1 MCKFASQKRILTKN
15 CNENNKNK
23 MNIKSIKKHFAL
35 VLAAL
40 AIICAS
46 SCNERKFHVDGTI
59 ENAADSTLYFENM
72 SLNGPVKLDSV
83 KLSADGSFSFDGA
96 APSAPDFYRLRIAGQ
111 IINIAI
117 DSTETVNV
125 KATYP
130 TMASQYEV
138 KGSDDCQRIKELAV
152 MQMQLQTQVNMIA
165 QSQQLGAD
173 AVNDSINNVVE
184 EYKRIVTM
192 HYIFKEPMK
201 ASSYFALFQTLYIG
215 GQSVLIF
222 NPRSSENDVKVFAA
236 VATSWDTF
244 YPNEERGENLHNIAI
259 EGMKD
264 VRIMRNKQAAG
275 EIEASKVNTTGVLDF
290 TLADNRGAQRTLS
303 SLAGHVVLLDF
314 HMFADKNS
322 MQRIM
327 MLRELYN
334 KYHAQGFEIY
344 QVSVDPDEHFWKTQT
359 AALPWICT
367 RVNDNSQDVLR
378 LYNIQQVPTFF
389 LLDKNCNV
397 VKRDTQVKDL
407 DAEIKALL

>member
-1 MCKFASQKRILTKN
+1 
-15 CNENNKNK
+15 
-23 MNIKSIKKHFAL
+23 MNIKSIKKHFVFAL
-35 VLAAL
+35 AVLATVCMA
-40 AIICAS
+40 

-83 KLSADGSFSFDGA
+83 KLSADGSFSFSGA

-130 TMASQYEV
+130 SMASQYEV
-138 KGSDDCQRIKELAV
+138 KGSDDCSRIRELAIL
-152 MQMQLQTQVNMIA
+152 QMQLQAQVNMIA
-165 QSQQLGAD
+165 RSPQLGAD
-173 AVNDSINNVVE
+173 AASDSISSVVE
-184 EYKRIVTM
+184 SYKEIVKL
-192 HYIFKEPMK
+192 HYIYKEPMK
-201 ASSYFALFQTLYIG
+201 ASSYFALFQTISVG
-215 GQSVLIF
+215 GQPTLIF
-222 NPRSSENDVKVFAA
+222 NPRSSETDVKVFAA

-244 YPNEERGENLHNIAI
+244 YPNEERGQNLHNIAI

-264 VRIMRNKQAAG
+264 VRLAQSRMASQT
-275 EIEASKVNTTGVLDF
+275 IEASKVNTTGVIDF
-290 TLADNRGAQRTLS
+290 TLTDNKGVQRPLS
-303 SLAGHVVLLDF
+303 SLAGKVVMLDF
-314 HMFADKNS
+314 HLFANDKS

-334 KYHAQGFEIY
+334 KYHAAGFEIY

-359 AALPWICT
+359 SALPWICT
-367 RVNDNSQDVLR
+367 RVDDNQQRVLQ
-378 LYNIQQVPTFF
+378 LYNVQQIPTFF
-389 LLDKNCNV
+389 LLDRNCNV

-407 DAEIKALL
+407 DAEIKSLL